1 MTSRPQDEKAQQFQH
16 KDKCIKSSCNK
27 QDFRTKEKIKVYFG
41 YYLSKTAK
49 KNEYAKEIII

>member
-1 MTSRPQDEKAQQFQH
+1 MTSRPQEEKAQQFQH

-27 QDFRTKEKIKVYFG
+27 QNFRTKEKLKVYFEYG
-41 YYLSKTAK
+41 LSRTAK